1 MHIGIIGAGHAGV
14 EAARAAREAGA
25 EVTLF
30 SDEDVLPYYRPRLV
44 AVAFGQAEQAVILLR
59 PADWYAAQGINLQL
73 KSPVEALN
81 LTTRTVEAGGVTR
94 TFDGLVVATGAQ
106 PVLPPFARE
115 GSLVVWPLWNAGHAH
130 QIRSRVRPGGRIVVV
145 GGGILGIEAALRALD
160 VGMEVTIVELMDR
173 LMPAQFGARA
183 SAVLLRRLQ
192 DRHIHVILGHAI
204 KSVAADP
211 QTARLTLDDG
221 HTLEAELCLVSI
233 GSRPDTSLAVQA
245 GLDTERGITTDHF
258 LQTRFAGC
266 FAAGDAIQIEGLT
279 RCSMKE
285 ATTQGKVAATNL
297 VAFLQGRSLQFYQAE
312 TSPLSFRAKDF
323 EIYSI
328 GHPGGVGYEDHLLEG
343 STESVIR
350 TLVIKDGIPLGVQMI
365 GSREGFDDYAA
376 AVKRGHAAGAAH
388 AGKVS

>member
-14 EAARAAREAGA
+14 EAARVAREAGA

-30 SDEDVLPYYRPRLV
+30 SAEKVLPYYRPRLV
-44 AVAFGQAEQAVILLR
+44 AVAFGYAEQSAILLR
-59 PADWYAAQGINLQL
+59 PADWYAAQGIKLRLNA
-73 KSPVEALN
+73 PVEALN
-81 LTTRTVEAGGVTR
+81 LTTRTVEAGGVAQ
-94 TFDGLVVATGAQ
+94 TFDGLVLATGAQ
-106 PVLPPFARE
+106 PVLLPFARD
-115 GSLVVWPLWNAGHAH
+115 GGPAVWPLWNAEHAQ
-130 QIRSRVRPGGRIVVV
+130 QIRARVRAGGRIVVV

-160 VGMEVTIVELMDR
+160 AGMGVTIVELMDR

-192 DRHIHVILGHAI
+192 DRRVRVILGHGV
-204 KSVAADP
+204 KTVSADP
-211 QTARLTLDDG
+211 ATIRLTLDDG
-221 HTLEAELCLVSI
+221 HTLDAELCLVSI
-233 GSRPDTSLAVQA
+233 GSRPDTSLATLA
-245 GLDTERGITTDHF
+245 GLETERGITTDHY
-258 LQTRFAGC
+258 LQTRMAGC

-285 ATTQGKVAATNL
+285 ATTQGKVAAANL

-328 GHPGGVGYEDHLLEG
+328 GHPGGVGYENHLLEG

-350 TLVIKDGIPLGVQMI
+350 TLVMKDGVALGVQMI
-365 GSREGFDDYAA
+365 GSREGFDEYAA
-376 AVKRGHAAGAAH
+376 AVKRGHAG
-388 AGKVS
+388 GK